1 MLGRAGVSVRPAD
14 AADEIL
20 KLLQNDAEPP
30 KEEEEDMLAVFSAGR
45 G

>member
-1 MLGRAGVSVRPAD
+1 VGQGFLFARPMPAD
-14 AADEIL
+14 EMLIL
-20 KLLQNDAEPP
+20 LRNDAEPP

>member
-1 MLGRAGVSVRPAD
+1 MP
-14 AADEIL
+14 ADEIV
-20 KLLQNDAEPP
+20 KLLRDSAEPP